1 LPGYGRYSLV
11 EDRFGDTVEMSKKR
25 TPHRA
30 TRYGLLY
37 GGGHIGISA
46 AEFVVGRAS
55 DCQLR
60 LNDALVSRHHARLT
74 ETSEGLVVEDLGSRN
89 GVLVNARKI
98 VRLTSVCH
106 GDMIGI
112 GLASL
117 EVVDDLMLHR
127 PEHLSTMPPP
137 PPPSGKSAVPKGEA
151 DVDAPEQETVVAR
164 VDLLTEREREVL
176 ELIVLGHTQREMAE
190 RLHLSVKTIE
200 THRANIADKLD
211 CHTRAELVAYA
222 ITAGILRHG
231 ALAR

>member
-1 LPGYGRYSLV
+1 
-11 EDRFGDTVEMSKKR
+11 MSKKR

-30 TRYGLLY
+30 TRYSLLHSE
-37 GGGHIGISA
+37 GRIGITPH
-46 AEFVVGRAS
+46 EFVIGRAS

-74 ETSEGLVVEDLGSRN
+74 QNAGELVVEDLGSRN

-98 VRLTSVCH
+98 AHATTVSH
-106 GDMIGI
+106 GDLIGI

-137 PPPSGKSAVPKGEA
+137 PPPSPPPPSPPPPSGGSAVPTGEA

-200 THRANIADKLD
+200 THRANIAEKLD